1 MNSPSL
7 PHNPV
12 EEYDVIRSADSRV
25 FGFTVLGIA
34 SVLAAALFGCLEYQ
48 FPAEHHMA
56 LWIGVAVT
64 LAVIGVSFRGFLFAR
79 TQLQIRK
86 DRVSIRDFAGKVVD
100 EVHYSAI
107 AAINL
112 VERTVSAASQATMP
126 RSLDSMEVE
135 DVPGAP
141 EESPP
146 VLEKFLGIRFHEA
159 AAQTLNG
166 RQQNARARVRNCFE
180 GCDWVLTA
188 DRFQAP
194 LAVIEKKIRK
204 RWQAFRALR
213 VLAPSQFEMSIDQ
226 S

>member
-12 EEYDVIRSADSRV
+12 DEYDVVWSADSRV

-34 SVLAAALFGCLEYQ
+34 SVLAAALFGCLEYH

-64 LAVIGVSFRGFLFAR
+64 LVVIGVSFRGFLFAR

-86 DRVSIRDFAGKVVD
+86 DRVCIKDFAGKVVD

-112 VERTVSAASQATMP
+112 IERTVSAASQPAVP

-141 EESPP
+141 EEGP
-146 VLEKFLGIRFHEA
+146 LLQEKFLGIRFHDA

-166 RQQNARARVRNCFE
+166 QQQKARARVRERFE
-180 GCDWVLTA
+180 GCDWVLAA
-188 DRFQAP
+188 DRFQFP
-194 LAVIEKKIRK
+194 LAVIEKKIRT
-204 RWQAFRALR
+204 RWQAFRALK